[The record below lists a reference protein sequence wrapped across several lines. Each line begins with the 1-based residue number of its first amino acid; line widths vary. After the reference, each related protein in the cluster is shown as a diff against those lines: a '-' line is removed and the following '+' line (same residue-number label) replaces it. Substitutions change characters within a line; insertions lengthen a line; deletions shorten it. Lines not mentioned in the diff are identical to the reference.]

1 MKSINIVKPLMPSC
15 EEYMNEIK
23 DLFDSGIITNIGDKH
38 KELEE
43 ELSKYLKVKNISLLS
58 SGHLSLSSAI
68 KMFDLK
74 GEVITTPYTFISTT
88 HAIVENGLTPVFC
101 DIKDDFTI
109 DESKI
114 ENLITDKTCAI
125 LPVHVYGFPCNVE
138 EIEKIAKKHNL
149 KVIYDAAHCFGVNL
163 NNKSIL
169 EYGDASIISMHATK
183 VFNTIEGGAI
193 ISESKEIKDKIDR
206 FKNFGNDLNANPSDI
221 GINAKLDEFRAA
233 MGLCNLK
240 YVNKE
245 IETRKHIV
253 EHYIKY
259 LSEIK
264 EIKLP
269 VYKDSITYNYIY
281 FPIITEYRDE
291 IYERLKSENIFCK
304 KYYYPIT
311 SEVKCY
317 KDLYKG
323 KTPNALSI
331 SKKVLVLPLHRDI
344 SVSDLE
350 RICTLI
356 KETIKEEKKKEG
368 SKYEKII

>member
-15 EEYMNEIK
+15 EEYMDEIRE
-23 DLFDSGIITNIGDKH
+23 LFDSGIITNIGEKH
-38 KELEE
+38 KKLEK
-43 ELSKYLKVKNISLLS
+43 ELSKYLKVKNISILS

-114 ENLITDKTCAI
+114 EELITDKTCAI
-125 LPVHVYGFPCNVE
+125 VPVHVYGFPCDVE
-138 EIEKIAKKHNL
+138 KIEKIAKKHDL

-183 VFNTIEGGAI
+183 VFNTIEGGAV
-193 ISESKEIKDKIDR
+193 ISKSKEVKERLDR
-206 FKNFGNDLNANPSDI
+206 FKNFGNDQSANPTDI

-240 YVNKE
+240 HVDEE
-245 IETRKHIV
+245 IKTRKEIV

-259 LSEIK
+259 LSDIK

-269 VYKDSITYNYIY
+269 KYKDNITYNYIY

-291 IYERLKSENIFCK
+291 IYEGLKNENIYCK

-317 KDLYKG
+317 NKLYKR

-331 SKKVLVLPLHRDI
+331 SKKVLVLPLHSDI
-344 SVSDLE
+344 KLSDVK

-356 KETIKEEKKKEG
+356 KNVIDQKKKEG
-368 SKYEKII
+368 SKNEKII